1 MADPVRRALILNAG
15 SSTLK
20 WSLLA
25 DGDTEASGSETWSPA
40 DAGDKIGAIL
50 ARSSEVH
57 AVGHRVV
64 HGGTAFREAVVLDG
78 EARARLLPLVDIDPL
93 HMKPALLGIDGVS
106 RAFPEVPQILAFD
119 TAFHG
124 TMPEAAAGYGL
135 PHEWNEKWGLRR
147 FGFHGLSVAWSVG
160 RAAALA
166 GTLPARLV
174 VCHLGSGC
182 SVTAV
187 AEGRSFDTTMGFSPL
202 EGLVMGTRAGSVDP
216 GLLLH
221 LIRHLGVSADDL
233 AHTLSERSGLLGL
246 SGVSGDLRAVL
257 AAADAGAPRARL
269 AYDRFLISLR
279 RAMGA
284 AAGVLGGVDAVV
296 YTGGIGENSARV
308 RREGAFAIPGLALDE
323 QANELAAKDLEI
335 SAAGSPVRAFVV
347 RAREDLVIFGE
358 VARLLGWT

>member
-1 MADPVRRALILNAG
+1 MAGLVRRALILNAG

-25 DGDTEASGSETWSPA
+25 GGDTVDSGSETWSLA
-40 DAGDKIGAIL
+40 DAGDRIGALLTRI
-50 ARSSEVH
+50 ADVR

-64 HGGTAFREAVVLDG
+64 HGGTAFREAVILDG
-78 EARARLLPLVDIDPL
+78 DARARLAPLVELDPL
-93 HMKPALLGIDGVS
+93 HMQPALLGIDGVA
-106 RAFPEVPQILAFD
+106 RAFPGVPQVLAFD
-119 TAFHG
+119 TAFHA
-124 TMPEAAAGYGL
+124 TMPEAAAGYAL

-147 FGFHGLSVAWSVG
+147 FGFHGLSVAWAARRV
-160 RAAALA
+160 AALA

-187 AEGRSFDTTMGFSPL
+187 ADGRSVDTTMGFTPL
-202 EGLVMGTRAGSVDP
+202 EGLVMGTRSGSVDP

-221 LIRHLGVSADDL
+221 LLRRVGISADDL

-246 SGVSGDLRAVL
+246 SGVSSDLRAVL
-257 AAADAGAPRARL
+257 AAADAGDPRARL

-284 AAGVLGGVDAVV
+284 AAGVLAGADAVV

-308 RREGAFAIPGLALDE
+308 RRDAAVALPGLAIDE
-323 QANELAAKDLEI
+323 GANELAADDVEV
-335 SAAGSPVRAFVV
+335 SAAGSAVRAFVV
-347 RAREDLVIFGE
+347 RAREDLVIYGE
-358 VARLLGWT
+358 VARLLGWS